1 MRCSRRNPQRV
12 LATRWTRI
20 ERRFTETDIRN
31 ASPTTLVGTGQK
43 TDTVFQ
49 TLHCVGKD
57 RIDDHVI
64 GSYAST

>member
-1 MRCSRRNPQRV
+1 MRCSRRNSQRV
-12 LATRWTRI
+12 LATRWTRN

-31 ASPTTLVGTGQK
+31 ASPTTLVGAGLK
-43 TDTVFQ
+43 TDIVFQ

-64 GSYAST
+64 GSHAST